1 MRCVCS
7 TTIVDIT
14 VQLITGKI
22 GKVQQVQQKVILDFL
37 YAERN
42 DSDKTMCKIEAN
54 TIRKMLV
61 SSEFEYQGPSD
72 MFDSDYEQSESDVQ
86 YGLKQDIKA
95 AFE

>member
-1 MRCVCS
+1 M
-7 TTIVDIT
+7 
-14 VQLITGKI
+14 
-22 GKVQQVQQKVILDFL
+22 LDFL
-37 YAERN
+37 YEEHN

-86 YGLKQDIKA
+86 YILKQDIKA
-95 AFE
+95 TFE